1 MHLDLD
7 RFFQQF
13 PVHLGSQV
21 PPKCHPKSNK
31 NMTQKRF
38 PKNKRKMYRFTSQND
53 ASNLEKYSKTIGV
66 LFKITLLA
74 YAQQCWKSDPKT
86 LILESF
92 LVPKSTQE
100 CEKVVLTSVRKAKR
114 FLYIFL
120 SDFCSILEP
129 TGHLKSDKFSWKSA
143 PGVAFAVSWRQEGA
157 QSAPRQYQ
165 TLIFHEFGTILD
177 QLFWVFSIYFTLFVT

>member
-1 MHLDLD
+1 MFKAISGPSW
-7 RFFQQF
+7 R
-13 PVHLGSQV
+13 PSSTKMS
-21 PPKCHPKSNK
+21 PKIQK

-38 PKNKRKMYRFTSQND
+38 PKNKRKMYRFTSQDD
-53 ASNLEKYSKTIGV
+53 ASNIEKYSKTMGV
-66 LFKITLLA
+66 LFEITLLA

-100 CEKVVLTSVRKAKR
+100 CEKVVLTSARKSKR
-114 FLYIFL
+114 FSYRFF
-120 SDFCSILEP
+120 SDFSSILEP
-129 TGHLKSDKFSWKSA
+129 TGHLKSVCFSWKSV

-165 TLIFHEFGTILD
+165 TPIVHEFGTILE
-177 QLFWVFSIYFTLFVT
+177 QFFCVFSICFILFVT